1 MMGKHSKDGQPATGN
16 GRTGGKKPAKAQI
29 TQKTS
34 GGATLWKATARLWG
48 AKKK

>member
-1 MMGKHSKDGQPATGN
+1 MARHRKEGTPATGN

-34 GGATLWKATARLWG
+34 TGATLWKATARLWG